1 MKKIIFPLI
10 LLVLIFALVAC
21 KSSSSEATIE
31 NTSGDGIPNGDRQ
44 FSISADMKL
53 LLGTVKLDETEY
65 AVDAE
70 QASQL
75 LPLWKALR
83 SLSADDATAEV
94 EIEALI
100 TQIGENMTPEQTS
113 AIEDMNL
120 TMQDMGSVMETLG
133 VEGNF
138 GGAGQMSEEMQATME
153 AARASGDFPGGGPG
167 GGEFIPPDGG
177 GMGPGGGQGAG
188 GGFGGGFG
196 GAEMDPSA
204 RETAIAERGGTR
216 GAGSGINS
224 NLLDAIIEFL
234 EAKIQ

>member
-31 NTSGDGIPNGDRQ
+31 NISGDGTPNGGRQ
-44 FSISADMKL
+44 FTIPTEMKL
-53 LLGTVKLDETEY
+53 LLGTVKLDESEY

-83 SLSADDATAEV
+83 SMSEDDTTAEV

-100 TQIGENMTPEQTS
+100 TQIGETMTPDQTS

-153 AARASGDFPGGGPG
+153 AARASGDFPGGG
-167 GGEFIPPDGG
+167 EFIPPDGG
-177 GMGPGGGQGAG
+177 LGPGGGQGAGGG

-216 GAGSGINS
+216 GAGFGINS
-224 NLLDAIIEFL
+224 NLLDAIIGFL